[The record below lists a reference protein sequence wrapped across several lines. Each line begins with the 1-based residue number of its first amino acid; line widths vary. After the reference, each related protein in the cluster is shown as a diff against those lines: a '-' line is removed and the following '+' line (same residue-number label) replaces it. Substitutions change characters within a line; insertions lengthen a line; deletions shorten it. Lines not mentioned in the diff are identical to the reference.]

1 LSNLKIII
9 SILILSINISF
20 SQVVNITDSIKNII
34 NVSNYDTTSNIVVN
48 YIKNYIVKSNCHCL
62 PIFDE
67 KTNTPINYGTDYFI
81 INGLGEK
88 ESVYIYVTFFSGDLR
103 DEDIIEQL
111 PKRIEIDFQ
120 KIYVDK
126 GYDYFGIYNS
136 EKFNYLIFTINIKE
150 EVLYFDPYS
159 FECISEMENIPY
171 KVFLLIVYNE

>member
-88 ESVYIYVTFFSGDLR
+88 ESVYIYVTFFSGGLR
-103 DEDIIEQL
+103 DEDIIQQL
-111 PKRIEIDFQ
+111 PKKIEIDFQ

-126 GYDYFGIYNS
+126 GYDYFGMYNS
-136 EKFNYLIFTINIKE
+136 EKFNYKFFEFIKKE
-150 EVLYFDPYS
+150 KVMTFDPEFFEEYS
-159 FECISEMENIPY
+159 EIVDMTY